1 LKSLRRLLMKLLF
14 GVGLLVLILGIAS
27 FFISIPRT
35 EREGVKAGNVD
46 IGVDVRHNERISP
59 IVSTV
64 LVVAGA
70 GLMIA
75 GSRGKRG

>member
-1 LKSLRRLLMKLLF
+1 M
-14 GVGLLVLILGIAS
+14 
-27 FFISIPRT
+27 PRT

-64 LVVAGA
+64 IVVAGA
-70 GLMIA
+70 GLMTAEERELSIA
-75 GSRGKRG
+75 PS